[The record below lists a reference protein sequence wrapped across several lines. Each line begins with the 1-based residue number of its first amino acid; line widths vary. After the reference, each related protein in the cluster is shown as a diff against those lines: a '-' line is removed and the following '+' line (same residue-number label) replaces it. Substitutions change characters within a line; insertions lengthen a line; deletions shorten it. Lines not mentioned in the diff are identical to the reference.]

1 MYRSKPTK
9 GKASFELTAIMLL
22 FALALTFFIT
32 FLVAYFN
39 GNQVIVNV
47 NAFNEAHIELVL
59 FSAVIITGLVLI
71 VVKAKEVRLLVKEKE
86 RKD

>member
-9 GKASFELTAIMLL
+9 GKASFELAAIMLL

-32 FLVAYFN
+32 FLIAYFN
-39 GNQVIVNV
+39 GNQVLINV

-59 FSAVIITGLVLI
+59 FSAVIISGFVLI
-71 VVKAKEVRLLVKEKE
+71 VIKTKEVRLLINEKE